1 MMSLYKM
8 SRFSQLFKL
17 LLVTLCSAFAGN
29 APALAHEDS
38 HQQHSATSAPHA
50 DNHADNSVAQPFG
63 VAGQAAAVQRT
74 ITLRMSDD
82 MRFTPDHIT
91 VKQGETLR
99 LRVENH
105 GQTLHELVL
114 GTPASLAA
122 HQAMMQRNPNM
133 VHNAPY
139 MAHVAAS
146 QAGELIWQFNHV
158 GEFAFACLLP
168 GHYEAG
174 MHGSISVQP

>member
-1 MMSLYKM
+1 MSG
-8 SRFSQLFKL
+8 FSQVFKVI
-17 LLVTLCSAFAGN
+17 LVALCNICAIS
-29 APALAHEDS
+29 APAFAHEDS
-38 HQQHSATSAPHA
+38 HQQHSATSAP
-50 DNHADNSVAQPFG
+50 HADNSVAQPFG

-122 HQAMMQRNPNM
+122 HQAMMQRNPHM

-146 QAGELIWQFNHV
+146 QAGELIWQFNQV

-174 MHGSISVQP
+174 MHGTISVQP